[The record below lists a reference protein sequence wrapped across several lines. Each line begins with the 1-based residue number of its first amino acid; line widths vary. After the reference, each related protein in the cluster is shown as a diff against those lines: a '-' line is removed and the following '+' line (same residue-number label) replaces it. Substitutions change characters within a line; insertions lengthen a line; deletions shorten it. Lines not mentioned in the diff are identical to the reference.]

1 MHREKSV
8 DKWSQNGLKPG
19 SNPGSNPFLRVRASI
34 FFARPE
40 PPALGPRSGKVP
52 GDCRV
57 LEAIF
62 YIRLMPASIDPTTF
76 KSSDFGR
83 VKRRELRQR
92 SVLALGGSSV
102 TRRQLRKIQNSAALN
117 DAQGKLGG
125 QMEPK

>member
-1 MHREKSV
+1 M
-8 DKWSQNGLKPG
+8 
-19 SNPGSNPFLRVRASI
+19 
-34 FFARPE
+34 
-40 PPALGPRSGKVP
+40 
-52 GDCRV
+52 

-62 YIRLMPASIDPTTF
+62 YIRLMPGFIDPTMF

-102 TRRQLRKIQNSAALN
+102 TRRQFRKVQNSAALN
-117 DAQGKLGG
+117 DAQGKIGI